1 MDPLIVSSVSL
12 RTALKHLA
20 EITCGTAPAV
30 IEVAVSRC
38 GEERTYA
45 ALVPFE
51 YRAEVHH
58 YLARHT
64 NIAMPLDGGA
74 LILAGDQALEVIS
87 LAYRVRREGAAAVLE
102 LQPPPIE

>member
-1 MDPLIVSSVSL
+1 MDPLVVSSVSL
-12 RTALKHLA
+12 RTALKRLA

-64 NIAMPLDGGA
+64 DIAMPLDGGA
-74 LILAGDQALEVIS
+74 LVLGGDQALEVIR
-87 LAYRVRREGAAAVLE
+87 LAYGVNREGAAAALE
-102 LQPPPIE
+102 VQFPATE